1 MTSAAHLTSIHSATP
16 VAPATPGAPATP
28 VDSAT
33 PGAALTP
40 PELLRR
46 EIQRAGSEARLA
58 TAAGCSQVAI
68 NKAKRAASVSPWMAL
83 RLEAATGV
91 PRQHWRPDLWPG
103 NGVPGET
110 PEQALPE
117 RAAPWPPQPARIAR
131 FRKPVCVTQLAFP
144 LDRRHP

>member
-1 MTSAAHLTSIHSATP
+1 MNSAAHLTSTHPATS
-16 VAPATPGAPATP
+16 VAPATP
-28 VDSAT
+28 VVSAT

-46 EIQRAGSEARLA
+46 EIHRAGSEARLA

-68 NKAKRAASVSPWMAL
+68 NKAKRAGSVSPWMAL

-91 PRQHWRPDLWPG
+91 PRQHWRPDLWPE
-103 NGVPGET
+103 NGAPGET

-117 RAAPWPPQPARIAR
+117 RAAPWPPHHARIAG
-131 FRKPVCVTQLAFP
+131 FRKPACLAQLAFP